1 MVICNKQHLS
11 NIFSS
16 IHEKMKPHRGGA
28 EKKKR
33 YLYKKVCFIIVIDG
47 IYCCF
52 LIFIKWIKKVFDN
65 FICAIIN
72 SLLALFDYITVYA
85 LLVQA
90 MEL

>member
-16 IHEKMKPHRGGA
+16 IHEKWSHTEA
-28 EKKKR
+28 ELKKKR
-33 YLYKKVCFIIVIDG
+33 YLYEKACFIFVIDG

-72 SLLALFDYITVYA
+72 SLLALFDCITVYA